1 MERENWVD
9 FRVWFVF
16 VCVRLD
22 QWYWWR
28 NWVAFLTALASSD
41 ATFWREDNGST
52 VTSPVPLSAELFPAR
67 TDRSPI
73 VVPSFIP
80 AAYHSERS
88 TVKHRRCMV
97 PDGASIIEQ
106 RSGQVSPR
114 EADAMPECD
123 GMHPP
128 NRRWRWPQG
137 GDRPF
142 QQSLRHRSLPV
153 TASRFA
159 ESSSC
164 FGYDGYE
171 SFNVRLFLHSVGQ
184 SLLDRTSCLGKSY
197 IFRVFKEYWRW
208 IWTKDFNPSFELF
221 HMDGPILVTFM
232 GTVQSWQ
239 SPMWAQRLCQMD
251 VWHAECGRKRLT
263 TGKWFG
269 YTLFHCL
276 IIMFPFCIMAI
287 YTYPVKFTAPQG
299 LILSY
304 FSQSI

>member
-1 MERENWVD
+1 ME
-9 FRVWFVF
+9 WFP
-16 VCVRLD
+16 
-22 QWYWWR
+22 Q
-28 NWVAFLTALASSD
+28 
-41 ATFWREDNGST
+41 
-52 VTSPVPLSAELFPAR
+52 
-67 TDRSPI
+67 
-73 VVPSFIP
+73 
-80 AAYHSERS
+80 
-88 TVKHRRCMV
+88 KK
-97 PDGASIIEQ
+97 
-106 RSGQVSPR
+106 
-114 EADAMPECD
+114 
-123 GMHPP
+123 
-128 NRRWRWPQG
+128 RRWRWPQG

-263 TGKWFG
+263 TGKWVG

-276 IIMFPFCIMAI
+276 IIMFAIQMAI
-287 YTYPVKFTAPQG
+287 SAGVPWNTPCSDAAHQWYFMISYDIIWYHIHLYPIT
-299 LILSY
+299 LW
-304 FSQSI
+304 